1 MDIAPWATYD
11 DVIELCPPCATLLAN
26 DPLLTTGLKVASEI
40 LYELT
45 GRQWPGVRSTIERP
59 IWCSCQRHPTICE
72 CGSLS
77 EVVLSRGP
85 VIAVSQVKVYG
96 DVIDPA
102 RYRLDG
108 GNRLV
113 WMRDPDPSH
122 QQRFFS
128 WPACQILEFPD
139 TEAWTWSV
147 AYSYGRVRPEGGRM
161 AAAALG
167 CQLALA
173 MGAGAGTSACRLP
186 QRVTN
191 ITRQGV
197 SMVVLDPLTLIKD
210 GLTGLPEVDMW
221 VSSIRIGRQQRG
233 GAMMIP
239 GRPHGRI
246 TG

>member
-1 MDIAPWATYD
+1 VDLEPWATYA
-11 DVIELCPPCATLLAN
+11 DVIDLCPACAALP
-26 DPLLTTGLKVASEI
+26 DSGVMTTALQVATEI

-45 GRQWPGVRSTIERP
+45 GRQWPGIRSTVERP
-59 IWCSCQRHPTICE
+59 IWCGCQRHPSECE
-72 CGSLS
+72 CGFLS

-85 VIAVSQVKVYG
+85 VVSVSQVKMYG

-113 WMRDPDPSH
+113 WMRDPNPAH

-139 TEAWTWSV
+139 TELWTWSV
-147 AYSYGRVRPEGGRM
+147 SYTYGRVRPEGGRM
-161 AAAALG
+161 AAATLG
-167 CQLALA
+167 CQLAIAL
-173 MGAGAGTSACRLP
+173 GAAADTTTCRLP

-197 SMVVLDPLTLIKD
+197 SMVVLDPMTLIKD
-210 GLTGLPEVDMW
+210 GLTGLAEVDLW
-221 VSSIRIGRQQRG
+221 VSSVRIGRGQRG
-233 GAMMIP
+233 GGIMIP
-239 GRPHGRI
+239 GRPKPRI